1 MDDNMSEIYSHQAKT
16 CSNSSQKR
24 EKFIKMET
32 KVRLHCQYVLSLYSF
47 NNPNNN
53 YQFKKKKKTLEQH
66 YSNIFIVD
74 FIHLIS

>member
-32 KVRLHCQYVLSLYSF
+32 
-47 NNPNNN
+47 
-53 YQFKKKKKTLEQH
+53 
-66 YSNIFIVD
+66 
-74 FIHLIS
+74 